1 MRKVRNYQQKSEEN
15 DYVHSMKL
23 DNDILERMREITL
36 AIKAG
41 SADVFRSVYR
51 AEYNNL
57 VYFVNSYTKN
67 RLDAE
72 DLVQETMLAMW
83 ENRESLDPDRN
94 VRSYLYTIAR
104 NKSLNYLRDN
114 AKRLKGSSLEE
125 SENLIS
131 SLALSSPSVEE
142 EINALELQEFIDR
155 IYLSLPEKVVNTF
168 RMSRHDGFTYNEI
181 AEKLGIT
188 TKVVEYH
195 ISITLKA
202 LRLRLGNSNNKSYTV
217 HPVKK

>member
-1 MRKVRNYQQKSEEN
+1 MEQNPEV
-15 DYVHSMKL
+15 
-23 DNDILERMREITL
+23 LERMREITL

-41 SADVFRSVYR
+41 SEDVFRSVYR

-57 VYFVNSYTKN
+57 VHFVNSYTRN

-72 DLVQETMLAMW
+72 DLVQETMMAIW
-83 ENRESLDPDRN
+83 ESRDSLIPGRN
-94 VRSYLYTIAR
+94 FRSYLYTIAR

-114 AKRLKGSSLEE
+114 AKRMKDSSLQE
-125 SENLIS
+125 SENLIN

-155 IYLSLPEKVVNTF
+155 VYLSLPKKVVDTF
-168 RMSRHDGFTYNEI
+168 RMSRQEGLTYSEI
-181 AEKLGIT
+181 AESLGIT

-202 LRLRLGNSNNKSYTV
+202 LRLKLGTSRNKLAVRTA
-217 HPVKK
+217 KK

>member
-1 MRKVRNYQQKSEEN
+1 MEQNPEV
-15 DYVHSMKL
+15 
-23 DNDILERMREITL
+23 LERMREITL

-41 SADVFRSVYR
+41 SEDVFRSVYR

-57 VYFVNSYTKN
+57 VHFVNSYTRN

-72 DLVQETMLAMW
+72 DLVQETMMAIW
-83 ENRESLDPDRN
+83 ESRDSLVPGRN
-94 VRSYLYTIAR
+94 FRSYLYTIAR

-114 AKRLKGSSLEE
+114 AKRMKDSSLQE
-125 SENLIS
+125 SENLIN

-155 IYLSLPEKVVNTF
+155 VYLSLPKKVVDTF
-168 RMSRHDGFTYNEI
+168 RLSRQEGLTYSEI
-181 AEKLGIT
+181 AESLGIT

-202 LRLRLGNSNNKSYTV
+202 LRLKLGTNRNKFAVRTA
-217 HPVKK
+217 KK